1 MKCVKCGR
9 TVGADGFCT
18 SCGFDNKHVA
28 KACNTANYYYN
39 IGLEKLESGTESLEE
54 SMKLFEE
61 GTALSARCYEKLRK
75 AEQKIREIAPE
86 EEENDE

>member
-1 MKCVKCGR
+1 MAASKQ
-9 TVGADGFCT
+9 T
-18 SCGFDNKHVA
+18 SEASLERLAQIV
-28 KACNTANYYYN
+28 
-39 IGLEKLESGTESLEE
+39 EKLESGTESLEE

>member
-1 MKCVKCGR
+1 MAALKQTFEASLERLAQIV
-9 TVGADGFCT
+9 
-18 SCGFDNKHVA
+18 
-28 KACNTANYYYN
+28 
-39 IGLEKLESGTESLEE
+39 EKLESGTESLEE

-86 EEENDE
+86 EEEKDE

>member
-1 MKCVKCGR
+1 
-9 TVGADGFCT
+9 
-18 SCGFDNKHVA
+18 
-28 KACNTANYYYN
+28 
-39 IGLEKLESGTESLEE
+39 
-54 SMKLFEE
+54 MKLFEE

>member
-1 MKCVKCGR
+1 MAASKQTIEASLERLAQIV
-9 TVGADGFCT
+9 
-18 SCGFDNKHVA
+18 
-28 KACNTANYYYN
+28 
-39 IGLEKLESGTESLEE
+39 EKLESGTESLEE

-86 EEENDE
+86 EEEKDE

>member
-1 MKCVKCGR
+1 MAASKQTFEASLERLAQIV
-9 TVGADGFCT
+9 
-18 SCGFDNKHVA
+18 
-28 KACNTANYYYN
+28 
-39 IGLEKLESGTESLEE
+39 EKLESGTESLEE

-86 EEENDE
+86 EEEKDQ

>member
-1 MKCVKCGR
+1 MAALKQTFEASLERLAQIV
-9 TVGADGFCT
+9 
-18 SCGFDNKHVA
+18 
-28 KACNTANYYYN
+28 
-39 IGLEKLESGTESLEE
+39 EKLESGTESLEE

>member
-1 MKCVKCGR
+1 MAASKQTFEASLERLAQIV
-9 TVGADGFCT
+9 
-18 SCGFDNKHVA
+18 
-28 KACNTANYYYN
+28 
-39 IGLEKLESGTESLEE
+39 EKLESGTESLEE

-86 EEENDE
+86 EGEKDE

>member
-1 MKCVKCGR
+1 MAALKQTFEASLERLAQIV
-9 TVGADGFCT
+9 
-18 SCGFDNKHVA
+18 
-28 KACNTANYYYN
+28 
-39 IGLEKLESGTESLEE
+39 EKLESGTEALEE

>member
-1 MKCVKCGR
+1 MAASKQ
-9 TVGADGFCT
+9 TFEA
-18 SCGFDNKHVA
+18 S
-28 KACNTANYYYN
+28 
-39 IGLEKLESGTESLEE
+39 LERLAQIVEMLESGTESLEE

>member
-1 MKCVKCGR
+1 MAASKQTFEASLERLAQIV
-9 TVGADGFCT
+9 
-18 SCGFDNKHVA
+18 
-28 KACNTANYYYN
+28 
-39 IGLEKLESGTESLEE
+39 EKLESGTESLEE

-86 EEENDE
+86 EE